1 MSPDLKK
8 TFNLI
13 SFILYFAF
21 NVIFIAIFCTILFSV
36 NSEIETDA
44 VIYITGISTIAI
56 ALFTGS
62 FFLIRVC
69 IENQLGIKE
78 KEMLKEY
85 QDALDKQ
92 TEKQTEKQNKKF
104 TKIEETQNERFSK
117 IEETQKKIINSVY
130 EALRKIEENFE
141 KNEENFKKISEN
153 IKKN

>member
-21 NVIFIAIFCTILFSV
+21 NVIFIAIFCIILFSV

-62 FFLIRVC
+62 FFLIRVY

-85 QDALDKQ
+85 QDALD
-92 TEKQTEKQNKKF
+92 KQTEKQNKKF

-141 KNEENFKKISEN
+141 KNEENFKKINEN